1 MKFFATAPR
10 GLTTALADELTSLGL
25 EPIRPTGAG
34 VHFQGPLEAAYRA
47 CLWSRLA
54 SRVLLPITDLEAPSG
69 DALYEGV
76 KGIRWERHLNSHGTL
91 AVDCSASRAAITHSQ
106 YAALRVKDAI
116 VDRFREQF
124 GERPSVDTETPD
136 VRINLHL
143 RGDRARLSVDLSGTA
158 LHRRG
163 YRSFGAAAPLKE
175 NLAAG
180 ILHLAGWPQVAASGG
195 SLFDPL
201 CGSGTLLIEGA
212 LMAADIAPGLY
223 REHFGFLGWKRHA
236 PETWEALLKE
246 AQERRRQGLGSLPA
260 IIGFDRSKEAL
271 AAAAANTEAAGLK
284 DRIRLERHSLS
295 SSTLPSGVPAGLLV
309 TNPPYGERLGDEE
322 TLKPLYALLGELL
335 QQHLP
340 DWHGAVFTGNP
351 RLARHVGLKPKGSVT
366 LYNGPIECRLLT
378 YPSVR
383 EHGTRMATGEVAV
396 PLANRLRKN
405 LKHLTRWA
413 RREGVDCY
421 RIYDQDLPEYAVA
434 IDLYQGEKQWV
445 HVQEYQAPH
454 SVPPETAA
462 ERLDEALATIAD
474 VLALP
479 SKQIFVK
486 VRQRQKGYEQYEKLA
501 ATGRFYEVREWNCRF
516 LVNFTDYLDT
526 GLFLD
531 HRLTRRLIQ
540 QESAGKRLLNLFC
553 YTGTATVHAALG
565 GAVATTSVD
574 LSRTY
579 LEWAERNLRLNGL
592 DVKQHELIAA
602 DCRDWLADA
611 ARAGERDYDLIFMDP
626 PTFSTSKRMEG
637 TLDIQRDHVA
647 LIRDAIRLLC
657 PGGELVFSNNFRK
670 FRLDT
675 DALADLD
682 MEDITRSTIPE
693 DFRRRPDIHR
703 CWRIRPGGE
712 EP

>member
-1 MKFFATAPR
+1 M
-10 GLTTALADELTSLGL
+10 
-25 EPIRPTGAG
+25 
-34 VHFQGPLEAAYRA
+34 HFQGPLEAAYRA

-54 SRVLLPITDLEAPSG
+54 NRVLLPITDLEAPSA

-76 KGIRWERHLNSHGTL
+76 KGIRWERHLDSRGTL

-124 GERPSVDTETPD
+124 GERPSVETQTPD
-136 VRINLHL
+136 VRVNLHL
-143 RGDRARLSVDLSGTA
+143 RGDRARLSIDLSGTA

-163 YRSFGAAAPLKE
+163 YRRSGAAAPLKE

-180 ILHLAGWPQVAASGG
+180 ILQLAGWSELAASGG

-223 REHFGFLGWKRHA
+223 REHFGFFGWKRHE
-236 PETWEALLKE
+236 PKTWEALLEE
-246 AQERRRQGLGSLPA
+246 AEQRRQRGTVSLPPM
-260 IIGFDRSKEAL
+260 IGFDRSGEAL
-271 AAAAANTEAAGLK
+271 ASAASNVEAAGLGEW
-284 DRIRLERHSLS
+284 IRLERHSLS
-295 SSTLPSGVPAGLLV
+295 ESKLPSGVPAGLLV

-322 TLKPLYALLGELL
+322 TLVPLYTLLGELL
-335 QQHLP
+335 RQHLAE
-340 DWHGAVFTGNP
+340 WRGAVFTGNP
-351 RLARHVGLKPKGSVT
+351 RLARHVGLKPKRTET

-383 EHGTRMATGEVAV
+383 EHGTRTATGEVAV

-405 LKHLTRWA
+405 LKHLGRWS
-413 RREGVDCY
+413 RREGVACY

-434 IDLYQGEKQWV
+434 VDLYQGDKQWV
-445 HVQEYQAPH
+445 HVQEYQAPR

-462 ERLDEALATIAD
+462 ERLEEALATVAD

-479 SKQIFVK
+479 SEQVFLKI
-486 VRQRQKGYEQYEKLA
+486 RQRQKGPDQYEKLA
-501 ATGRFYEVREWNCRF
+501 GTGRFHEVAEWNCRF
-516 LVNFTDYLDT
+516 WVNFTDYLDT

-540 QESAGKRLLNLFC
+540 QEAAGKRFLNLFC
-553 YTGTATVHAALG
+553 YTGTATVHAGMG
-565 GAVATTSVD
+565 GAVSTTSVD

-579 LEWAERNLRLNGL
+579 LDWADRNLRLNGL
-592 DVKQHELIAA
+592 AKQQHELIAA
-602 DCRDWLADA
+602 DCRSWLEEA
-611 ARAGERDYDLIFMDP
+611 ARAGERRYDLIFMDP

-637 TLDIQRDHVA
+637 TLDIQRDHVT
-647 LIRDAIRLLC
+647 LIRDAIALLS
-657 PGGELVFSNNFRK
+657 PGGELIFSNNFRK
-670 FRLDT
+670 FRLDA
-675 DALADLD
+675 DALADLVT
-682 MEDITRSTIPE
+682 EDITRQTIPE
-693 DFRRRPDIHR
+693 DFRRRPEIHR
-703 CWRIRPGGE
+703 CWRIRR
-712 EP
+712 